1 MSTDPGVNITK
12 PTLDLSE
19 AHACGCDHDS
29 TQSTHTATGAP
40 AQAPDGSRILDV
52 REIPH
57 AVRHQTVFDA
67 LSLTPEGSSLIVIA
81 PHDPL
86 PLLRQIE
93 GREPGAFDVSYE
105 EARPA
110 AWTLRL
116 TRVDH

>member
-1 MSTDPGVNITK
+1 MSTDPRVNITK

-19 AHACGCDHDS
+19 THACGCDHDS
-29 TQSTHTATGAP
+29 AESTRTPTAAS

-52 REIPH
+52 REVPH

-67 LSLTPEGSSLIVIA
+67 LALTPAAASLILIA
-81 PHDPL
+81 PNDPL

-105 EARPA
+105 EAGPT

-116 TRVDH
+116 TRV

>member
-1 MSTDPGVNITK
+1 MSTDPRINITK

-19 AHACGCDHDS
+19 AHTCGCDHDS
-29 TQSTHTATGAP
+29 AEPTHTPTGAP
-40 AQAPDGSRILDV
+40 PLAPDGSRVLDV

-57 AVRHQTVFDA
+57 AVRHQTVFDS

-86 PLLRQIE
+86 ALLRQIE
-93 GREPGAFDVSYE
+93 GREPGVFDVSYE